1 MAGGGNNVLVVIDRP
16 LPEVSVATLV
26 DRLTNHHDDYLV
38 KPVTTKRLR
47 DTVDGLLALADYD
60 ATYRTLSQKRVE
72 KSVLAALFQGSVE
85 TRDAHNGRAGL
96 VLGRTRHSGPFPSN
110 GSV

>member
-26 DRLTNHHDDYLV
+26 DRLTNRHDDYPV
-38 KPVTTKRLR
+38 KPVTTERLR
-47 DTVDGLLALADYD
+47 DAVDGLLALADYD

-72 KSVLAALFQGSVE
+72 KSVLAQERELDELAERVGE
-85 TRDAHNGRAGL
+85 TPRDIER
-96 VLGRTRHSGPFPSN
+96 
-110 GSV
+110 